1 MRSDTKIRNAR
12 PGDKPSRL
20 YDERGLYLEISP
32 GGGTLVAPEISV
44 RRQREIAVDGHISQ
58 FGAQSRTR

>member
-1 MRSDTKIRNAR
+1 MAEVGVIFGVVSSSVPTVTQAREMRSDTKIRNAR

-32 GGGTLVAPEISV
+32 GGDVG
-44 RRQREIAVDGHISQ
+44 
-58 FGAQSRTR
+58 GA

>member
-32 GGGTLVAPEISV
+32 GGDVG
-44 RRQREIAVDGHISQ
+44 
-58 FGAQSRTR
+58 GA